1 MCGLGVVRW
10 CVSVDRIGRLN
21 IVWAVVRGVG
31 IHRSRRGTRSLSR
44 IRRGISSGVLIPRW
58 GSVVPMPAIWL
69 LVELHGRN
77 GLVCDSIVLLVGAAE
92 LNAVSDET
100 DPGNELENDAD
111 REAYDSTVPNSI
123 FLRGTVVVVTV
134 ALIDLGQ
141 VIYGTL

>member
-1 MCGLGVVRW
+1 
-10 CVSVDRIGRLN
+10 
-21 IVWAVVRGVG
+21 
-31 IHRSRRGTRSLSR
+31 
-44 IRRGISSGVLIPRW
+44 
-58 GSVVPMPAIWL
+58 MPAIWL

-111 REAYDSTVPNSI
+111 REAYDSTVPNSF